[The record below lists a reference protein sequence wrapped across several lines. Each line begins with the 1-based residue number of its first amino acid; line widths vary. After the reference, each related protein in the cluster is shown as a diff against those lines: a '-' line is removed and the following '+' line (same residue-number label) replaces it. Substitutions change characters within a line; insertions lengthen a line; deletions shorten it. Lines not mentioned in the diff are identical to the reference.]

1 MLVLVVSYTLA
12 CIPAI
17 SKQHFMYILVGLR
30 NRCVLMLQVFR
41 LDSDCYGPLQNTL
54 SIVRQ
59 NRQRAAVD
67 YNAAVLARGA

>member
-1 MLVLVVSYTLA
+1 
-12 CIPAI
+12 
-17 SKQHFMYILVGLR
+17 MYILVGLR